1 MKRQHV
7 SGYYRRVR
15 GHARTIPT
23 NRAKLDLSKPFF
35 LGPLYPGQ
43 PDLPQV
49 ELAGELRGLLRTLTH

>member
-23 NRAKLDLSKPFF
+23 NRATVDLSKPFF
-35 LGPLYPGQ
+35 TDPIYPT
-43 PDLPQV
+43 LTSR
-49 ELAGELRGLLRTLTH
+49 LRGLLRTLTH